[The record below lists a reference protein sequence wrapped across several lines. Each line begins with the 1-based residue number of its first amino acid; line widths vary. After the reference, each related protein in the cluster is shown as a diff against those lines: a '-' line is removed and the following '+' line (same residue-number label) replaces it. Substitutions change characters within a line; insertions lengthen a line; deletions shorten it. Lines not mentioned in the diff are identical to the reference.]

1 VSWGGFAPYVSA
13 AEKRRRLENEI
24 KRLQKQGRILVP
36 VVIEG
41 RAIAS
46 TFWGRSWC
54 ENLEAYSD
62 FATRLP
68 RGRSYAR
75 NGSVV
80 DLQIAR
86 GSVKALVSGS
96 DLYTVTIDVTPV
108 AKARWRAI
116 QKDCGTAIASLVD
129 LLRGHLSKPVMA
141 RLCRQ
146 AEGLFPTPDEIELAC
161 SCPDSA
167 YMCKHVA
174 AVLYGIGARL
184 DPQPEL
190 LFTLRDCDPQDLIAR
205 AGRDLPTGAV
215 KSGRILA
222 SEDLGA
228 LFGLPLA
235 KPRARR
241 R

>member
-1 VSWGGFAPYVSA
+1 MSWGFAPYVSA
-13 AEKRRRLENEI
+13 AEKRRRAEAEI
-24 KRLQKQGRILVP
+24 KRLRKQGRVLVP

-46 TFWGRSWC
+46 TFWGRAWC

-75 NGSVV
+75 NGSVL

-86 GSVKALVSGS
+86 GAVKALVSGS

-116 QKDCGTAIASLVD
+116 QKDCGMAIASLVD

-174 AVLYGIGARL
+174 AVLYGVGARL

-205 AGRDLPTGAV
+205 AGRDLPAGKAPSTR
-215 KSGRILA
+215 RILA
-222 SEDLGA
+222 SDDLGA
-228 LFGLPLA
+228 LFGLDMA
-235 KPRARR
+235 KRPRR